1 MLSSCLL
8 SKYNQEDFMPFC
20 DICGQRMTEPSYI
33 CRPCQEELDSPDQKK
48 LCLVRNCQVTRGQ
61 KSPYCS
67 KHRVITDVLGRLVQS
82 QNNLIK
88 SCRESVKD
96 ALVNTNQ
103 STRYQYRKLGEIGI
117 VDGAY
122 NKADITCRS
131 LLLGATGDTPTPK
144 DGKGNYMRLF
154 GLNDDRL
161 HGMRGQTLA
170 DFGCGASFFCA
181 EIAVLYQ
188 VDAMGVDLMSANEF
202 AQYSRESTARYA
214 TSMYVLYGRKKI
226 ESKHGTEMK
235 LIEKIIDHMDQII
248 ETYGEGGWLQ
258 TGKDIFDPDSLPKA
272 REISVSSNMLGYFE
286 GETQKTAIDNI
297 LSKTKSQAYLAASD
311 TLKPLNYR
319 WNELTDWQVEKVEER
334 LVVLRRKS
342 KSSFLSKIGLRKK

>member
-1 MLSSCLL
+1 LL
-8 SKYNQEDFMPFC
+8 IQISQLVIN
-20 DICGQRMTEPSYI
+20 TE
-33 CRPCQEELDSPDQKK
+33 
-48 LCLVRNCQVTRGQ
+48 
-61 KSPYCS
+61 
-67 KHRVITDVLGRLVQS
+67 
-82 QNNLIK
+82 NLAK
-88 SCRESVKD
+88 
-96 ALVNTNQ
+96 
-103 STRYQYRKLGEIGI
+103 IGI

-258 TGKDIFDPDSLPKA
+258 TGKDILIPTRFQKRGRSLYRVICWAISRERHKRRLSITFYPK
-272 REISVSSNMLGYFE
+272 RNRKPISLRL
-286 GETQKTAIDNI
+286 TR
-297 LSKTKSQAYLAASD
+297 
-311 TLKPLNYR
+311 LNR
-319 WNELTDWQVEKVEER
+319 
-334 LVVLRRKS
+334 
-342 KSSFLSKIGLRKK
+342 